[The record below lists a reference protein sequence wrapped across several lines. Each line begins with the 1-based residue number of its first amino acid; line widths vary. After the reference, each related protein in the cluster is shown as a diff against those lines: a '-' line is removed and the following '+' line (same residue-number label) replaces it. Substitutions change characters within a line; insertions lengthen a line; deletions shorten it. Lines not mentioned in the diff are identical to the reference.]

1 MHIKARLE
9 VEREIGGHTFTGLDG
24 EPDTTGGHLITVDI
38 LVAGVVTDNDDDEA
52 TVDLDPELDLDG
64 DEEEEAAREAIWCA
78 YLRQQPI
85 KAGHPEN
92 DPDGYDVRGDR

>member
-1 MHIKARLE
+1 MHIEARLE
-9 VEREIGGHTFTGLDG
+9 VEREIGGHTFTGMDW

-38 LVAGVVTDNDDDEA
+38 LVSGEVTEEKVV
-52 TVDLDPELDLDG
+52 LDAELDLEG

-78 YLRQQPI
+78 YLRQQPT

-92 DPDGYDVRGDR
+92 DPDGHDARGDR